1 MEYEG
6 KTKRRMKGDLRI
18 WGKTELTFLGRARLR
33 ERWGRRSGRITG
45 AVSYCK
51 FEMPPDIPV
60 GIW

>member
-1 MEYEG
+1 MTE
-6 KTKRRMKGDLRI
+6 RRMKGDLRI

-51 FEMPPDIPV
+51 FETPPDIAV